1 MHVIENQYFVY
12 VLLIL
17 TVVFFILSLGI
28 KLKEINKI
36 SLNLSEEIL
45 KKLSNKKKIKK
56 NTLKHLI
63 KKNLK
68 EVD

>member
-1 MHVIENQYFVY
+1 MKTKFEKKLEIDEKDI
-12 VLLIL
+12 IL
-17 TVVFFILSLGI
+17 
-28 KLKEINKI
+28 KKKKALKEINKI
-36 SLNLSEEIL
+36 SLNISEEIL